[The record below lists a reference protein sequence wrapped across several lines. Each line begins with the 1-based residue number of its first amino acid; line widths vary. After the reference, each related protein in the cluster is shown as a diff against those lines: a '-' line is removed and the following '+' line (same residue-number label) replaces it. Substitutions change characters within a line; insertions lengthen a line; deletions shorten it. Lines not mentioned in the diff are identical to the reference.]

1 MSGPAASAVVA
12 ADEVANCCFIIK
24 SGPERI
30 DDPTIYILYCYV
42 LQYSIP
48 ASAPGTVYTV
58 PGSATVTGTVQYGVL
73 YVSYISYGPTFS

>member
-30 DDPTIYILYCYV
+30 DDNKQTTNKE
-42 LQYSIP
+42 YS
-48 ASAPGTVYTV
+48 
-58 PGSATVTGTVQYGVL
+58 
-73 YVSYISYGPTFS
+73 